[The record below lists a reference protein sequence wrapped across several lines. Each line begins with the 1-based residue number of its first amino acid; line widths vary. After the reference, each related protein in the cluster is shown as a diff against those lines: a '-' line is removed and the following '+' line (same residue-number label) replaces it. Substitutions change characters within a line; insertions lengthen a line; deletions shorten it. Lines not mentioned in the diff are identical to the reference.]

1 MGTPNSFGA
10 NSVSVLLNNGPGALP
25 LFSLEDDNNLIKMGN
40 AMEPNAF
47 DLTSG
52 DFDGDEKPDV
62 AVSNTVS
69 IAELSVVAVLINDTA
84 GLGEQ
89 PSPGSG
95 SGKRILVGHKG
106 QELCLPEATLHG
118 HLKYG
123 DEVIDEEGC
132 SDTDPGSRRGSK

>member
-62 AVSNTVS
+62 AISNTVS

-89 PSPGSG
+89 PSPAVA
-95 SGKRILVGHKG
+95 LV
-106 QELCLPEATLHG
+106 
-118 HLKYG
+118 
-123 DEVIDEEGC
+123 
-132 SDTDPGSRRGSK
+132 RGSWSATRARSSACPRPRYTGI